1 MKVNS
6 KKFWN
11 WSNSTDENETNH
23 TRVLSINGPIA
34 EDSWFDDDVTPALF
48 KDELNAGDGDITVW
62 INSPGG
68 DCVAAAQI
76 YNMLVDY
83 SGNVTVKI
91 DGMAASAASVIAMSG
106 DKVLMSPV
114 SMLMIHNPATIAMG
128 DHNEMQ
134 KAIDMLSEV
143 KESIMNA
150 YAIKTG
156 LSRAKLSHLMESE
169 TWMNANKAVELGF
182 ADGVLERE
190 SNTPNNSAAMEFSR
204 KLTNTAL
211 MNKLN
216 AKYSIPAKAPS
227 DTGTPVA
234 DIKERLNV
242 IGKVI

>member
-242 IGKVI
+242 IGKFI

>member
-83 SGNVTVKI
+83 SGNVTVNI

-242 IGKVI
+242 IGKFI